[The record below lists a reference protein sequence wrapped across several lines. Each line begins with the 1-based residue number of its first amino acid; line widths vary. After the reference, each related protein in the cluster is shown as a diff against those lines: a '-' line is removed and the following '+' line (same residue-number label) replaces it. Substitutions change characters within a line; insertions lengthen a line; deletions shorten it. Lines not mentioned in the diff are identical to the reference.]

1 MYISVNRNIVNF
13 RTSFSEGYDLVQ
25 KYRGARD
32 AVLPYNNTV
41 DIIEAGLINNEK
53 WDFWHTD
60 IPFSISND
68 EAPAVMVNGTPIGCN
83 HGQPGGI
90 LLYLPDHDKTYADIG
105 SLWKDADGT
114 FFTLFFV
121 EGPTVAFVSE
131 NIGASETDYAFKSKI
146 SGTLTHIKDGVHTGD
161 VIPGDRISTK
171 WIEPVNRYTKRE
183 IIAYTDGVAR
193 VVTQGGTCD
202 YAEFHEEYDIVNPA
216 SMIRAIRE
224 NRPEGGYTTLPQ
236 AMGDTMMRCKYIYRI
251 EGDGTTV
258 IDFSYEKVQDVRFQ
272 SAMGAM
278 FQEKLNTFGGGVYRY
293 VPKLLPFETPEG
305 TFDFSNPT
313 PCAPGPFPK
322 DIHVTSPYWENPL
335 SPPDKIVDIMRD
347 TDGHDRIGFACGY
360 LPLYDGE
367 PKNRLAHLE
376 STPYILRT
384 RKGYPTF
391 MNGELPSIR
400 GVAYKKYF
408 TPKEDNVFVYTIPYK
423 GQKYMYMD
431 FFKEATLSVPF
442 ENSIRLY
449 EKSDAITFE
458 IKNHTLTVNGAKGYA
473 VFICD

>member
-1 MYISVNRNIVNF
+1 MYISINRNIVNF
-13 RTSFSEGYDLVQ
+13 RTSFSEDYDLVQ

-60 IPFSISND
+60 IPFSISTD

-90 LLYLPDHDKTYADIG
+90 LLYLPGHDKTYADIG

-114 FFTLFFV
+114 LFTLFFV

-131 NIGASETDYAFKSKI
+131 NIGASETAYAFKSKI
-146 SGTLTHIKDGVHTGD
+146 SGVLTYVSDGVHTGD
-161 VIPGDRISTK
+161 VIPGDKTSYK

-202 YAEFHEEYDIVNPA
+202 YAEFHEEYDIVNPV
-216 SMIRAIRE
+216 SMMRAIRE
-224 NRPEGGYTTLPQ
+224 NRPEGGYTILPQ

-258 IDFSYEKVQDVRFQ
+258 VDFSYEKVQDVHFQ

-305 TFDFSNPT
+305 TFDFSTPT
-313 PCAPGPFPK
+313 SCAPGPFPK

-367 PKNRLAHLE
+367 PQNRLAHLE

-391 MNGELPSIR
+391 MNGDLPSIR

-408 TPKEDNVFVYTIPYK
+408 IPKEDNVFVYTIPYK
-423 GQKYMYMD
+423 GQKYMYID
-431 FFKEATLSVPF
+431 FFKKATLSVSF
-442 ENSIRLY
+442 ENTIRLY
-449 EKSDAITFE
+449 EKSDSIAFE
-458 IKNHTLTVNGAKGYA
+458 IQNHTLTVNGNKGYA
-473 VFICD
+473 VFILE